1 MLLEYWCRDFR
12 RCTFKMMPLRC
23 RWFCVYRVVR
33 AIVLRYCHLNMEL
46 SAIRLAPPSQP
57 SYYHDRS
64 SSMSRV
70 SSADPRDFQVYTVQQ
85 RPWQSSPDLR
95 IQKWKPTPLSTMGL
109 NTSSVDGSLD
119 VVELMK
125 RKKQFLA
132 QLLQEKSVEEDSFR
146 FLF

>member
-1 MLLEYWCRDFR
+1 MKGIVKGLVLNGMRLC
-12 RCTFKMMPLRC
+12 
-23 RWFCVYRVVR
+23 WFCVYRILR
-33 AIVLRYCHLNMEL
+33 AIVLRYCHLTKEL
-46 SAIRLAPPSQP
+46 SAIRLAPPNQNSC
-57 SYYHDRS
+57 HDRS

-70 SSADPRDFQVYTVQQ
+70 SSYDPRDFQVYTVQQ

-95 IQKWKPTPLSTMGL
+95 MQKWKPTSLSNLGL

-132 QLLQEKSVEEDSFR
+132 QLLQEKTTEEDSYR
-146 FLF
+146 

>member
-1 MLLEYWCRDFR
+1 
-12 RCTFKMMPLRC
+12 MPGLRLC
-23 RWFCVYRVVR
+23 WFCVYRILR
-33 AIVLRYCHLNMEL
+33 TIVLRYCHLTKEL
-46 SAIRLAPPSQP
+46 SAIRLAPPTQNN
-57 SYYHDRS
+57 YYHDRS

-70 SSADPRDFQVYTVQQ
+70 SSYDPRDFQVYTVQQ

-95 IQKWKPTPLSTMGL
+95 MQKWKPTSLSNLGL

-132 QLLQEKSVEEDSFR
+132 QLLQEKTAEEDSYRFR
-146 FLF
+146 LYLSLHATI